1 MSHVYRA
8 HDTVLGRTVAI
19 KILTDEGCHDEDTK
33 TRFLA
38 EARMSSAIS
47 HDNII
52 RMHDYG
58 EFDGKPYIVM
68 EYLTG
73 QDLRDAIRNNNTGDL
88 RTKVSIALQIARAL
102 EHCHSMKIVH
112 RDIKPENIHL

>member
-1 MSHVYRA
+1 M
-8 HDTVLGRTVAI
+8 
-19 KILTDEGCHDEDTK
+19 KILTEEGSPRRRRQEPVS
-33 TRFLA
+33 A

-68 EYLTG
+68 EFLTG
-73 QDLRDAIRNNNTGDL
+73 LDLRDAIRNN
-88 RTKVSIALQIARAL
+88 Q
-102 EHCHSMKIVH
+102 H
-112 RDIKPENIHL
+112 RRPRQ